1 MDKMKNSGMSE
12 TMQTLTRKSACVMLS
27 LLLLLSAVLPV
38 KAAAETASAKVVRVG
53 SFEDTFN
60 YVNEKGARKGYGYEL
75 LETLSGY
82 TGWQFEYVTCDWSD
96 CFEKLKNGEVDIIGG
111 ISYTEDRTQEML
123 FSDESMGVE
132 KYYLYADLSR
142 ADISASDFKTLNGKK
157 IGVLMGTE
165 PEVMLAEWEEKYG
178 LKTEH
183 VNISNNEDVKQK
195 LANHEIDCFV
205 SLEESF
211 WAERGISTIT
221 RVGESGIYYAINKNR
236 PDIKEELDDAMRALD
251 EAVPFY
257 TADLYKRYF
266 SMDYTPILTGEEKA
280 WLRKHGAIRMGFLAS
295 DSGVS
300 TYDPATGEFTGVITD
315 YIQFA
320 ADCLGNQELEFQLVG
335 YDSKEA
341 ELDALKSG
349 EIDMIFHCDQ
359 NPNLAE
365 EYHFACTNTTW
376 TSNLMA
382 VTNKQHFNENN
393 VNRIVVPQ
401 NKLSLKKYLAFYYP
415 QWEIVDCDTQEDAAR
430 LVKDG
435 QADCFVTG
443 ISSENKYS
451 KKYSFYSV
459 PLVNPVR
466 SCFAVNSGNRS
477 LLSILNKTIKAMP
490 VNMLAG
496 ALAMYKS
503 SARKVTL
510 SDFIRDNFFKVMLIS
525 SIAVAV
531 VLLTILMLLQKARKA
546 EAAARKAASDT
557 QELNAKLQVAV
568 EKAESANRAK
578 STFLSNMSHDIRTP
592 MNAIIGFTTL
602 ALSNIDDT
610 DRVKDY
616 LGKTLAS
623 SNHLLSLINDVLD
636 MSRIESGKI
645 HLEEVEV
652 NLSDVLHD
660 LKTIVS
666 GQIYAKQLELYMDAM
681 DVTDEDVY
689 CDKTRLNQIL
699 LNLLSNAIKFTP
711 AGGTVSVRVRQL
723 AGKVRGCGQY
733 EFRIKDNGIGMSQE
747 FAQKIFE
754 PFERERTSTVSR
766 IQGTGLGMAITKN
779 IVDMMGGT
787 IEVQT
792 AQGKGTEFTVCVPM
806 RAQTEQRPVEKITEL
821 EGLKALVVDD
831 DFNTCDSVTK
841 MLVKVGMRAEWTL
854 SGKEAVLRARQS
866 IEMSDVYHAY
876 IIDWRLPDMNGI
888 EVTRQIRS
896 LHDDTPI
903 IILTA
908 YDWSDIEVEAKAAGV
923 TAFCAKPMFMSD
935 LRETL
940 MSALGQ
946 KPADAVQRL
955 LPEKNADFKGKHILL
970 VEDNELNREIAQE
983 ILREYGF
990 LVDSA
995 ENGAVAVEKVSTT
1008 APGSYDLVL
1017 MDVQMPIMD
1026 GYTATRKIRARRPKP
1041 LKSLRRHH
1049 GAGGRLGT
1057 QRRRV
1062 GHHPPLQTLRK
1073 AQLQPCGGRRQPHE
1087 AHEHCHEAAVLSA
1100 VPAGLY

>member
-1 MDKMKNSGMSE
+1 
-12 TMQTLTRKSACVMLS
+12 MQTLTRKSACVMLS

-82 TGWQFEYVTCDWSD
+82 AGWQFEYVTCDWSD
-96 CFEKLKNGEVDIIGG
+96 CFEKLKNGEIDIIGG

-123 FSDESMGVE
+123 FSDEPMGVE

-300 TYDPATGEFTGVITD
+300 TFDPATGEFTGVITD

-393 VNRIVVPQ
+393 VNRIAVPQ

-510 SDFIRDNFFKVMLIS
+510 SDFIKDNFFKVMLIS

-610 DRVKDY
+610 ERVKDY

-723 AGKVRGCGQY
+723 AGKVHGCGQY

-995 ENGAVAVEKVSTT
+995 ENGAVAVEKVSTA

-1026 GYTATRKIRARRPKP
+1026 GYTATRKIRALDDPARAKLPILAMTANAFDEDRRNALESGMNGFLSKP
-1041 LKSLRRHH
+1041 IVIDDLV
-1049 GAGGRLGT
+1049 
-1057 QRRRV
+1057 QE
-1062 GHHPPLQTLRK
+1062 LRK
-1073 AQLQPCGGRRQPHE
+1073 IL
-1087 AHEHCHEAAVLSA
+1087 
-1100 VPAGLY
+1100 

>member
-75 LETLSGY
+75 LQTLSGY

-96 CFEKLKNGEVDIIGG
+96 CFEKLKNGEIDIIGG

-123 FSDESMGVE
+123 FSDEPMGVE

-300 TYDPATGEFTGVITD
+300 TFDPATGEFTGVITD

-349 EIDMIFHCDQ
+349 EIDMIFHFDQ

-393 VNRIVVPQ
+393 VNRIAVPQ

-510 SDFIRDNFFKVMLIS
+510 SDFIKDNFFKVMLIS

-616 LGKTLAS
+616 LAKTLAS

-666 GQIYAKQLELYMDAM
+666 GQIYAKQLELYMDVM

-946 KPADAVQRL
+946 KPADAVQGL

-995 ENGAVAVEKVSTT
+995 ENGAVAVEKVSTA

-1026 GYTATRKIRARRPKP
+1026 GYTATRKIRALDDPARAKLPILAMTANAFDEDRRNALESGMNGFLSKP
-1041 LKSLRRHH
+1041 IVIDDLV
-1049 GAGGRLGT
+1049 
-1057 QRRRV
+1057 QE
-1062 GHHPPLQTLRK
+1062 LRK
-1073 AQLQPCGGRRQPHE
+1073 IL
-1087 AHEHCHEAAVLSA
+1087 
-1100 VPAGLY
+1100 

>member
-82 TGWQFEYVTCDWSD
+82 TGWQFEYVTCDWSN
-96 CFEKLKNGEVDIIGG
+96 CFEKLKNGEIDIMGG
-111 ISYTEDRTQEML
+111 ISYTEDRTEEIL
-123 FSDESMGVE
+123 FSDEPMGVE

-142 ADISASDFKTLNGKK
+142 ADISVSDFKTLNGKK

-300 TYDPATGEFTGVITD
+300 TFDPATGEFTGVITD

-393 VNRIVVPQ
+393 VNRIAVPQ

-430 LVKDG
+430 LIETG

-443 ISSENKYS
+443 ISSEENYS
-451 KKYSFYSV
+451 KKYGFYSV
-459 PLVNPVR
+459 PLLNPVK

-510 SDFIRDNFFKVMLIS
+510 SDFIKDNFFKVMLIS

-616 LGKTLAS
+616 LAKTLAS

-923 TAFCAKPMFMSD
+923 TAFCSKPMFMSD

-946 KPADAVQRL
+946 KSADAVQGL

-995 ENGAVAVEKVSTT
+995 ENGAVAVEKVSTA

-1026 GYTATRKIRARRPKP
+1026 GYTATRKIRALDDPARAKLPILAMTANAFDEDRRNALESGMNGFLSKP
-1041 LKSLRRHH
+1041 IVIDDLVQELHKIL
-1049 GAGGRLGT
+1049 
-1057 QRRRV
+1057 
-1062 GHHPPLQTLRK
+1062 
-1073 AQLQPCGGRRQPHE
+1073 
-1087 AHEHCHEAAVLSA
+1087 
-1100 VPAGLY
+1100 

>member
-96 CFEKLKNGEVDIIGG
+96 CFEKLKNGEIDIIGG

-123 FSDESMGVE
+123 FSDEPMGVE

-236 PDIKEELDDAMRALD
+236 PDIKEELDDVMRALD

-300 TYDPATGEFTGVITD
+300 TFDPATGEFTGVITD

-376 TSNLMA
+376 TTNLIA

-393 VNRIVVPQ
+393 VNRIAVPQ

-415 QWEIVDCDTQEDAAR
+415 QWEIVDCDTQEDAAK

-435 QADCFVTG
+435 QVDCFVTG

-510 SDFIRDNFFKVMLIS
+510 SDFIKDNFFKVMLIS

-923 TAFCAKPMFMSD
+923 TAFCSKPMFMSD

-995 ENGAVAVEKVSTT
+995 ENGAVAVEKVSTA

-1026 GYTATRKIRARRPKP
+1026 GYTATRKIRALDDPARAKLPILAMTANAFDEDRRNALESGMNGFLSKP
-1041 LKSLRRHH
+1041 IVINDLVQELHKIL
-1049 GAGGRLGT
+1049 
-1057 QRRRV
+1057 
-1062 GHHPPLQTLRK
+1062 
-1073 AQLQPCGGRRQPHE
+1073 
-1087 AHEHCHEAAVLSA
+1087 
-1100 VPAGLY
+1100 

>member
-1 MDKMKNSGMSE
+1 
-12 TMQTLTRKSACVMLS
+12 MQTLTRKSACVMLS

-96 CFEKLKNGEVDIIGG
+96 CFEKLKNGEIDIIGG

-123 FSDESMGVE
+123 FSDEPMGVE

-280 WLRKHGAIRMGFLAS
+280 WLKEHGAIKMGFLTS

-300 TYDPATGEFTGVITD
+300 TFDPATGEFTGVITD

-393 VNRIVVPQ
+393 VNRIAVPQ

-510 SDFIRDNFFKVMLIS
+510 SDFIKDNFFKVMLIS

-568 EKAESANRAK
+568 EKAETANRAK

-602 ALSNIDDT
+602 ALSNINDT
-610 DRVKDY
+610 ERVKDY

-754 PFERERTSTVSR
+754 PFEQERTSTVSR

-854 SGKEAVLRARQS
+854 SGKEAVLRARQAL
-866 IEMSDVYHAY
+866 EMSDVYHAY

-923 TAFCAKPMFMSD
+923 TAFCSKPMFMFD

-946 KPADAVQRL
+946 KQTDAVQGL
-955 LPEKNADFKGKHILL
+955 LPDKNADFKGKHILL

-995 ENGAVAVEKVSTT
+995 ENGAVAVEKVSTA

-1026 GYTATRKIRARRPKP
+1026 GYTATRKIRALDDPARAKLPILAMTANAFDEDRRNALESGMNGFLSKP
-1041 LKSLRRHH
+1041 IVIDDLV
-1049 GAGGRLGT
+1049 
-1057 QRRRV
+1057 QE
-1062 GHHPPLQTLRK
+1062 LRK
-1073 AQLQPCGGRRQPHE
+1073 IL
-1087 AHEHCHEAAVLSA
+1087 
-1100 VPAGLY
+1100 

>member
-1 MDKMKNSGMSE
+1 
-12 TMQTLTRKSACVMLS
+12 MQTLTRKSACVMLS

-96 CFEKLKNGEVDIIGG
+96 CFEKLKNGEIDIIGG

-123 FSDESMGVE
+123 FSDEPMGVE

-300 TYDPATGEFTGVITD
+300 TFDPATGEFTGVITD

-393 VNRIVVPQ
+393 VNRIAVPQ

-510 SDFIRDNFFKVMLIS
+510 SDFIKDNFFKVMLIS

-568 EKAESANRAK
+568 EKAETANRAK

-616 LGKTLAS
+616 LAKTLAS

-666 GQIYAKQLELYMDAM
+666 GQIYAKQLELYMDVM

-723 AGKVRGCGQY
+723 AGKVHVCGQY

-923 TAFCAKPMFMSD
+923 TAFCSKPMFMSD

-983 ILREYGF
+983 ILQEYGF

-995 ENGAVAVEKVSTT
+995 ENGAVAVEKVSTA

-1026 GYTATRKIRARRPKP
+1026 GYTATRKIRALDDPARAKLPILAMTANAFDEDRRNALESGMNGFLSKP
-1041 LKSLRRHH
+1041 IVIGDLVQELHKIL
-1049 GAGGRLGT
+1049 
-1057 QRRRV
+1057 
-1062 GHHPPLQTLRK
+1062 
-1073 AQLQPCGGRRQPHE
+1073 
-1087 AHEHCHEAAVLSA
+1087 
-1100 VPAGLY
+1100 

>member
-96 CFEKLKNGEVDIIGG
+96 CFEKLKNGEIDIIGG

-123 FSDESMGVE
+123 FSDEPMGVE

-300 TYDPATGEFTGVITD
+300 TFDPATGEFTGVITD

-393 VNRIVVPQ
+393 VNRIAVPQ

-510 SDFIRDNFFKVMLIS
+510 SDFIKDNFFKVMLIS

-568 EKAESANRAK
+568 EKAESANHAK
-578 STFLSNMSHDIRTP
+578 STFLFNMSHDIRTP
-592 MNAIIGFTTL
+592 MNAIIGY
-602 ALSNIDDT
+602 AD
-610 DRVKDY
+610 
-616 LGKTLAS
+616 LAS
-623 SNHLLSLINDVLD
+623 RHLDDPAKLKNYMENIQVCGQNLLMLLNNVLD
-636 MSRIESGKI
+636 LARIENDKTEMEYS
-645 HLEEVEV
+645 V
-652 NLSDVLHD
+652 SDIEKDFRNCVAMFRNQAD
-660 LKTIVS
+660 SK
-666 GQIYAKQLELYMDAM
+666 GQTLTVTTQLQYPYIYADIPHLTEIC
-681 DVTDEDVY
+681 T
-689 CDKTRLNQIL
+689 
-699 LNLLSNAIKFTP
+699 NLVSNAVKYTG
-711 AGGTVSVRVRQL
+711 AGGTIRCDVTQKPSKKEGWCDTVVTV
-723 AGKVRGCGQY
+723 A
-733 EFRIKDNGIGMSQE
+733 DNGIGMSQE
-747 FAQKIFE
+747 FQKHIFE
-754 PFERERTSTVSR
+754 PFERERTSTVSKVEGSG
-766 IQGTGLGMAITKN
+766 IGMGIVKKLVGL
-779 IVDMMGGT
+779 MGGT
-787 IEVQT
+787 VEVESRIGVGST
-792 AQGKGTEFTVCVPM
+792 FTVTIPCRIASEDETQAKRETNPSDQKCLCGTRILLTEDNDLNAEIAVELLQEEGCTVDRAKDGVECVDM
-806 RAQTEQRPVEKITEL
+806 LEKAANGTYQLILMDIQMPV
-821 EGLKALVVDD
+821 
-831 DFNTCDSVTK
+831 
-841 MLVKVGMRAEWTL
+841 
-854 SGKEAVLRARQS
+854 
-866 IEMSDVYHAY
+866 
-876 IIDWRLPDMNGI
+876 MNGYDAA
-888 EVTRQIRS
+888 RKIRG
-896 LHDDTPI
+896 LDDPQKANIPI
-903 IILTA
+903 IAMTA
-908 YDWSDIEVEAKAAGV
+908 NAFTEDRQVALDAGMNESYRKADQYECS
-923 TAFCAKPMFMSD
+923 CA
-935 LRETL
+935 
-940 MSALGQ
+940 
-946 KPADAVQRL
+946 
-955 LPEKNADFKGKHILL
+955 
-970 VEDNELNREIAQE
+970 
-983 ILREYGF
+983 
-990 LVDSA
+990 DSA
-995 ENGAVAVEKVSTT
+995 EI
-1008 APGSYDLVL
+1008 PL
-1017 MDVQMPIMD
+1017 MR
-1026 GYTATRKIRARRPKP
+1026 TESCRT
-1041 LKSLRRHH
+1041 
-1049 GAGGRLGT
+1049 
-1057 QRRRV
+1057 
-1062 GHHPPLQTLRK
+1062 
-1073 AQLQPCGGRRQPHE
+1073 
-1087 AHEHCHEAAVLSA
+1087 
-1100 VPAGLY
+1100 

>member
-96 CFEKLKNGEVDIIGG
+96 CFEKLKNGEIDIIGG

-123 FSDESMGVE
+123 FSDEPMGVE

-300 TYDPATGEFTGVITD
+300 TFDPATGEFTGVITD

-393 VNRIVVPQ
+393 VNRIAVPQ

-510 SDFIRDNFFKVMLIS
+510 SDFIKDNFFKVMLIS

-616 LGKTLAS
+616 LAKTLAS

-666 GQIYAKQLELYMDAM
+666 GQIYAKQLELYMDVM

-923 TAFCAKPMFMSD
+923 TAFCSKPMFMSD

-995 ENGAVAVEKVSTT
+995 ENGAVAVEKVSTA

-1026 GYTATRKIRARRPKP
+1026 GYTATRKIRALDDPARAKLPILAMTANAFDEDRRNALESGMNGFLSKP
-1041 LKSLRRHH
+1041 IVIDDLVQELHKIL
-1049 GAGGRLGT
+1049 
-1057 QRRRV
+1057 
-1062 GHHPPLQTLRK
+1062 
-1073 AQLQPCGGRRQPHE
+1073 
-1087 AHEHCHEAAVLSA
+1087 
-1100 VPAGLY
+1100 

>member
-1 MDKMKNSGMSE
+1 MADEKRKPKRSCHFRQKWLPAVCAILLLVLLAVGLSVRYISFVSQTIYQESTSHLEEVLHKSNNMLKEMVRKNLTYLHLYNGFLASTSDEAEIQAYIEAAQQDTGFVGFYFLSYDGNYMTVTGETGYLGLQANLDEKLSKGEDIVMNAALPGKPQMLVFASPKTQGSYRGFAYDAIAIAYYNDAVLKLLDNSAFQGNASNYVIYPDGRVVIDNSVNRKETVYNFIAMLRDYSDLTEGQILALSDAFAQGSSGNMRVTLGDTSYYLVYEGTAVQSWTMLGLVPVRVVNASLDKLWFRTAQIVAGITVGMAVLVILLIVRRSHTTLRRKNTEISYRDE
-12 TMQTLTRKSACVMLS
+12 LFKKLS
-27 LLLLLSAVLPV
+27 LNVDDVFLMLDAETAKVDYVSPNIERLLGIPWKEVRQDARVLAALHPKDSPDRDKNYLEGLLSGQQREWDDEYVHLETGERRWFHIVAMGSEVEGRTKHILVISDRTADKQVNQALSDAV
-38 KAAAETASAKVVRVG
+38 AAAET
-53 SFEDTFN
+53 
-60 YVNEKGARKGYGYEL
+60 
-75 LETLSGY
+75 
-82 TGWQFEYVTCDWSD
+82 
-96 CFEKLKNGEVDIIGG
+96 
-111 ISYTEDRTQEML
+111 
-123 FSDESMGVE
+123 
-132 KYYLYADLSR
+132 
-142 ADISASDFKTLNGKK
+142 
-157 IGVLMGTE
+157 
-165 PEVMLAEWEEKYG
+165 
-178 LKTEH
+178 
-183 VNISNNEDVKQK
+183 
-195 LANHEIDCFV
+195 
-205 SLEESF
+205 
-211 WAERGISTIT
+211 
-221 RVGESGIYYAINKNR
+221 
-236 PDIKEELDDAMRALD
+236 
-251 EAVPFY
+251 
-257 TADLYKRYF
+257 
-266 SMDYTPILTGEEKA
+266 
-280 WLRKHGAIRMGFLAS
+280 
-295 DSGVS
+295 
-300 TYDPATGEFTGVITD
+300 
-315 YIQFA
+315 
-320 ADCLGNQELEFQLVG
+320 
-335 YDSKEA
+335 
-341 ELDALKSG
+341 
-349 EIDMIFHCDQ
+349 
-359 NPNLAE
+359 
-365 EYHFACTNTTW
+365 
-376 TSNLMA
+376 
-382 VTNKQHFNENN
+382 
-393 VNRIVVPQ
+393 
-401 NKLSLKKYLAFYYP
+401 
-415 QWEIVDCDTQEDAAR
+415 
-430 LVKDG
+430 
-435 QADCFVTG
+435 
-443 ISSENKYS
+443 
-451 KKYSFYSV
+451 
-459 PLVNPVR
+459 
-466 SCFAVNSGNRS
+466 
-477 LLSILNKTIKAMP
+477 
-490 VNMLAG
+490 
-496 ALAMYKS
+496 
-503 SARKVTL
+503 
-510 SDFIRDNFFKVMLIS
+510 
-525 SIAVAV
+525 
-531 VLLTILMLLQKARKA
+531 
-546 EAAARKAASDT
+546 
-557 QELNAKLQVAV
+557 
-568 EKAESANRAK
+568 ANRAK

-636 MSRIESGKI
+636 MSRIESGKL

-689 CDKTRLNQIL
+689 CDKTRLNQVL

-754 PFERERTSTVSR
+754 PFERERTSTVSG

-995 ENGAVAVEKVSTT
+995 ENGAVAVEKVSTA

-1026 GYTATRKIRARRPKP
+1026 GYTATRKIRALDDPARAKLPILAMTANAFDEDRRNALESGMNGFLSKP
-1041 LKSLRRHH
+1041 IVIDDLV
-1049 GAGGRLGT
+1049 
-1057 QRRRV
+1057 QE
-1062 GHHPPLQTLRK
+1062 LRK
-1073 AQLQPCGGRRQPHE
+1073 IL
-1087 AHEHCHEAAVLSA
+1087 
-1100 VPAGLY
+1100 

>member
-82 TGWQFEYVTCDWSD
+82 AGWQFEYVTCDWSD
-96 CFEKLKNGEVDIIGG
+96 CFEKLKNGEIDIIGG

-123 FSDESMGVE
+123 FSDEPMGVE

-195 LANHEIDCFV
+195 LANHEIDCIV

-300 TYDPATGEFTGVITD
+300 TFDPATGEFTGVITD

-376 TSNLMA
+376 TSNMMA

-393 VNRIVVPQ
+393 VNRIAVPQ

-510 SDFIRDNFFKVMLIS
+510 SDFIKDNFFKVMLIS

-754 PFERERTSTVSR
+754 PFERERTSTVSG

-995 ENGAVAVEKVSTT
+995 ENGAVAVEKVSTA

-1026 GYTATRKIRARRPKP
+1026 GYTATRKIRALDDPARAKLPILAMTANAFDEDRRNALESGMNGFLSKP
-1041 LKSLRRHH
+1041 IVIDDLV
-1049 GAGGRLGT
+1049 
-1057 QRRRV
+1057 QE
-1062 GHHPPLQTLRK
+1062 LRK
-1073 AQLQPCGGRRQPHE
+1073 IL
-1087 AHEHCHEAAVLSA
+1087 
-1100 VPAGLY
+1100 

>member
-96 CFEKLKNGEVDIIGG
+96 CFEKLKNGEIDIIGG

-123 FSDESMGVE
+123 FSDEPMGVE

-300 TYDPATGEFTGVITD
+300 TFDPATGEFTGVITD

-393 VNRIVVPQ
+393 VNRIAVPQ

-510 SDFIRDNFFKVMLIS
+510 SDFIKDNFFKVMLIS

-666 GQIYAKQLELYMDAM
+666 GQIYAKQLELYMDVM

-723 AGKVRGCGQY
+723 AGKVHSCGQY

-923 TAFCAKPMFMSD
+923 TAFCSKPMFMSD

-946 KPADAVQRL
+946 KSADAVQGL

-995 ENGAVAVEKVSTT
+995 ENGAVAVEKVSTA

-1026 GYTATRKIRARRPKP
+1026 GYTATRKIRALDDPARAKLPILAMTANAFDEDRRNALESGMNGFLSKP
-1041 LKSLRRHH
+1041 IVIDDLV
-1049 GAGGRLGT
+1049 
-1057 QRRRV
+1057 QE
-1062 GHHPPLQTLRK
+1062 LRK
-1073 AQLQPCGGRRQPHE
+1073 IL
-1087 AHEHCHEAAVLSA
+1087 
-1100 VPAGLY
+1100 

>member
-96 CFEKLKNGEVDIIGG
+96 CFEKLKNGEIDIIGG

-123 FSDESMGVE
+123 FSDEPMGVE

-142 ADISASDFKTLNGKK
+142 ADISASDFKTLNGQK

-236 PDIKEELDDAMRALD
+236 PDIKEELDDAMRALN
-251 EAVPFY
+251 EAAPFY

-300 TYDPATGEFTGVITD
+300 TFDPATGEFTGVITD

-393 VNRIVVPQ
+393 VNRIAVPQ

-510 SDFIRDNFFKVMLIS
+510 SDFIKDNFFKVMLIS

-568 EKAESANRAK
+568 EKAETANRAK

-602 ALSNIDDT
+602 AISNIDDKN
-610 DRVKDY
+610 RVKDY

-636 MSRIESGKI
+636 MSRIESRKI

-666 GQIYAKQLELYMDAM
+666 GQIYAKQLELYMDVM

-723 AGKVRGCGQY
+723 AGKVHGCGQY

-923 TAFCAKPMFMSD
+923 TAFCSKPMFMSD

-983 ILREYGF
+983 ILQEYGF
-990 LVDSA
+990 LVDTA
-995 ENGAVAVEKVSTT
+995 ENGAVAVEKVSTA

-1026 GYTATRKIRARRPKP
+1026 GYTATRKIRALDDPARAKLPILAMTANAFDEDRRNALESGMNGFLSKP
-1041 LKSLRRHH
+1041 IVIGDLVQELHKIL
-1049 GAGGRLGT
+1049 
-1057 QRRRV
+1057 
-1062 GHHPPLQTLRK
+1062 
-1073 AQLQPCGGRRQPHE
+1073 
-1087 AHEHCHEAAVLSA
+1087 
-1100 VPAGLY
+1100 

>member
-96 CFEKLKNGEVDIIGG
+96 CFEKLKNGEIDIIGG

-123 FSDESMGVE
+123 FSDEPMGVE

-300 TYDPATGEFTGVITD
+300 TFDPATGEFTGVITD

-320 ADCLGNQELEFQLVG
+320 ADCLGNQKLEFQLVG

-393 VNRIVVPQ
+393 VNRIAVPQ

-510 SDFIRDNFFKVMLIS
+510 SDFIKDNFFKVMLIS

-568 EKAESANRAK
+568 EKAETANRAK

-723 AGKVRGCGQY
+723 AGQVRGCGQY
-733 EFRIKDNGIGMSQE
+733 EFRIKDNGIGMSPE
-747 FAQKIFE
+747 FAKKIFE

-908 YDWSDIEVEAKAAGV
+908 YDWSDIEVEAKVAGV
-923 TAFCAKPMFMSD
+923 TAFCSKPMFMSD

-946 KPADAVQRL
+946 KSADAVQGL

-995 ENGAVAVEKVSTT
+995 ENGAVAVEKVSTA

-1026 GYTATRKIRARRPKP
+1026 GYTATRKIRALDDPARAKLPILAMTANAFDEDRRNALESGMNGFLSKP
-1041 LKSLRRHH
+1041 IVIDDLVQELHKIL
-1049 GAGGRLGT
+1049 
-1057 QRRRV
+1057 
-1062 GHHPPLQTLRK
+1062 
-1073 AQLQPCGGRRQPHE
+1073 
-1087 AHEHCHEAAVLSA
+1087 
-1100 VPAGLY
+1100 

>member
-1 MDKMKNSGMSE
+1 
-12 TMQTLTRKSACVMLS
+12 MQTLTRKSACVMLS

-96 CFEKLKNGEVDIIGG
+96 CFEKLKNGEIDIIGG

-123 FSDESMGVE
+123 FSDEPMGVE

-300 TYDPATGEFTGVITD
+300 TFAPATGEFTGVITD

-393 VNRIVVPQ
+393 VNRIAVPQ

-510 SDFIRDNFFKVMLIS
+510 SDFIKDNFFKVMLIS

-754 PFERERTSTVSR
+754 PFERERTSTVSG

-995 ENGAVAVEKVSTT
+995 ENGAVAVEKVSTA

-1026 GYTATRKIRARRPKP
+1026 GYTATRKIRALDDPARAKLPILAMTANAFDEDRRNALESGMNGFLSKP
-1041 LKSLRRHH
+1041 IVIDDLV
-1049 GAGGRLGT
+1049 
-1057 QRRRV
+1057 QE
-1062 GHHPPLQTLRK
+1062 LRK
-1073 AQLQPCGGRRQPHE
+1073 IL
-1087 AHEHCHEAAVLSA
+1087 
-1100 VPAGLY
+1100 

>member
-1 MDKMKNSGMSE
+1 MGKMKNFGTSE
-12 TMQTLTRKSACVMLS
+12 TMQTLMRKSVCALLC
-27 LLLLLSAVLPV
+27 LLLLLSVVLPV
-38 KAAAETASAKVVRVG
+38 KAAAETAPAKVVRVG

-75 LETLSGY
+75 LQTLSGY

-96 CFEKLKNGEVDIIGG
+96 CFEKLENGEIDIMSG
-111 ISYTEDRTQEML
+111 ISYTEDRTEEML
-123 FSDESMGVE
+123 FSDEPMGVE

-165 PEVMLAEWEEKYG
+165 PEVMLTEWEEKYD

-211 WAERGISTIT
+211 WADLGISTIT

-236 PDIKEELDDAMRALD
+236 PDLKEELDDAMRALD

-266 SMDYTPILTGEEKA
+266 SLDYIPILTGEEKA
-280 WLRKHGAIRMGFLAS
+280 WLKEHGAIKMGFLTS

-300 TYDPATGEFTGVITD
+300 TFDPATGEFTGVITD

-349 EIDMIFHCDQ
+349 EIDMIFHFDQ
-359 NPNLAE
+359 SPNLAE

-393 VNRIVVPQ
+393 VNRIAVPQ

-415 QWEIVDCDTQEDAAR
+415 QWEIVDCDTQEDAAK

-510 SDFIRDNFFKVMLIS
+510 SDFIKDNFFMALLVS
-525 SIAVAV
+525 SIAVAAI
-531 VLLTILMLLQKARKA
+531 LLTILKLLRKARKA
-546 EAAARKAASDT
+546 EAAARKAANDT

-568 EKAESANRAK
+568 ENAESANHAK
-578 STFLSNMSHDIRTP
+578 STFLFNMSHDIRTP
-592 MNAIIGFTTL
+592 MNAIIGY
-602 ALSNIDDT
+602 AD
-610 DRVKDY
+610 
-616 LGKTLAS
+616 LAS
-623 SNHLLSLINDVLD
+623 RHLDDPAKLKNYMENIQVCGQNLLMLLNNVLD
-636 MSRIESGKI
+636 LARIENDKTEMEYS
-645 HLEEVEV
+645 V
-652 NLSDVLHD
+652 SDIEKDFRNCVAMFRNQAD
-660 LKTIVS
+660 SK
-666 GQIYAKQLELYMDAM
+666 GQTLMVTTQLQYPYIYADIPHLTEIC
-681 DVTDEDVY
+681 T
-689 CDKTRLNQIL
+689 
-699 LNLLSNAIKFTP
+699 NLVSNAVKYTG
-711 AGGTVSVRVRQL
+711 AGGTIRCDVTQKPGEKEGWCDTVVTV
-723 AGKVRGCGQY
+723 A
-733 EFRIKDNGIGMSQE
+733 DNGIGMSQE
-747 FAQKIFE
+747 FQKHIFE
-754 PFERERTSTVSR
+754 PFERERTSTVSKVEGSG
-766 IQGTGLGMAITKN
+766 IGMGIVKKLVGL
-779 IVDMMGGT
+779 MGGT
-787 IEVQT
+787 VEVESRIGVGST
-792 AQGKGTEFTVCVPM
+792 FTVTIPCRIASEDETQAKRETNPSDQKCLCGT
-806 RAQTEQRPVEKITEL
+806 RILLTEDNDLNAEIATEL
-821 EGLKALVVDD
+821 LQEEGCTVDRAKDGVECVDMLEKAANGTYQLILMDIQMPV
-831 DFNTCDSVTK
+831 
-841 MLVKVGMRAEWTL
+841 
-854 SGKEAVLRARQS
+854 
-866 IEMSDVYHAY
+866 
-876 IIDWRLPDMNGI
+876 MNG
-888 EVTRQIRS
+888 
-896 LHDDTPI
+896 
-903 IILTA
+903 
-908 YDWSDIEVEAKAAGV
+908 YDAA
-923 TAFCAKPMFMSD
+923 
-935 LRETL
+935 
-940 MSALGQ
+940 
-946 KPADAVQRL
+946 
-955 LPEKNADFKGKHILL
+955 
-970 VEDNELNREIAQE
+970 
-983 ILREYGF
+983 
-990 LVDSA
+990 
-995 ENGAVAVEKVSTT
+995 
-1008 APGSYDLVL
+1008 
-1017 MDVQMPIMD
+1017 
-1026 GYTATRKIRARRPKP
+1026 RKIRGLDDPQKANIPIIAMTANAFTEDRQVALDAGMNDHIAKP
-1041 LKSLRRHH
+1041 INMNVL
-1049 GAGGRLGT
+1049 
-1057 QRRRV
+1057 V
-1062 GHHPPLQTLRK
+1062 PTLRK
-1073 AQLQPCGGRRQPHE
+1073 YL
-1087 AHEHCHEAAVLSA
+1087 
-1100 VPAGLY
+1100 